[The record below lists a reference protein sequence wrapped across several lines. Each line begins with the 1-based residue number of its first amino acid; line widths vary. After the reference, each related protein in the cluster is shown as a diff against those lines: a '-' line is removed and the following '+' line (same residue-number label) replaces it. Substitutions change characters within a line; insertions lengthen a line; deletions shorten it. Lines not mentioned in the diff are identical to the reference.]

1 MLCSWQ
7 KEKDPYEEQTYPH
20 TCFVRSFS
28 TFVLHFEF
36 ETVSLSL
43 SLSLSLSVF
52 LSCHSFSLCPQISE
66 APRFSLSLSLFLS
79 LSIYI
84 YHAFLGFPV
93 LGFCVGLYL
102 LSILSKTH
110 HAKTLVWSLSPR
122 THVVFLRLP
131 NEPSLTIRFLGIAEP
146 LPDDHDDD
154 NGLMGP

>member
-7 KEKDPYEEQTYPH
+7 KEKDPYEEQTYTH

-43 SLSLSLSVF
+43 SVFVCLSVLSRFLSLPPNIRSPAL
-52 LSCHSFSLCPQISE
+52 
-66 APRFSLSLSLFLS
+66 FSLSLSLS
-79 LSIYI
+79 LYIYI
-84 YHAFLGFPV
+84 YHAFLGFLV

>member
-7 KEKDPYEEQTYPH
+7 KEKNPYEEQTYTH

-43 SLSLSLSVF
+43 SVFVCLSV
-52 LSCHSFSLCPQISE
+52 
-66 APRFSLSLSLFLS
+66 LSLFLS
-79 LSIYI
+79 LPPNIRSPALLSLYI
-84 YHAFLGFPV
+84 YHAFLGFLV
-93 LGFCVGLYL
+93 LGFCVGLCL